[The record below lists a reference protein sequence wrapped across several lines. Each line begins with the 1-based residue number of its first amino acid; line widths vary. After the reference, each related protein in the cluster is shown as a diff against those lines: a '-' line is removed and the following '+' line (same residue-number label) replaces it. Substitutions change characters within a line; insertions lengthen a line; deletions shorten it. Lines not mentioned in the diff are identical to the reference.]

1 MLTLYQIMEGRLVTT
16 EESSAPIMV
25 FTNPDEIEKKM
36 LMTEFH
42 IEEYDI
48 NAALDPNE
56 PAHIEFDEETYHVL
70 ILNAPKRYS
79 SHDNFLFRIS
89 SFGMFFCKG
98 KLIILVSDNLL
109 TFEGRL
115 FTKIRSV
122 PHFFLKV
129 IYRNILHFEQ
139 HLQVIQKIADELEGH
154 INRSMENKQLLNM
167 FNLEKS
173 LVYYLQAVS
182 SNGRM
187 IEKIRTNA
195 PKLKLSDQDMD
206 FLDDVIN
213 ENGQCSQQAHIFSE
227 VFTNL
232 MDAWASII
240 NNNLNVFIKKLTLAT
255 LCIMVPTLIL
265 SIFSVNVQLPFDEKH
280 GLWPFWTITAL
291 ALFSSAFVFALWRWK
306 KW

>member
-1 MLTLYQIMEGRLVTT
+1 MLTLYQITEGRLVVT
-16 EESSAPIMV
+16 EDTGAPIMV
-25 FTNPDEIEKKM
+25 FANPDETEKKR
-36 LMTEFH
+36 LMSEFQ

-89 SFGMFFCKG
+89 SFGMFMCKG
-98 KLIILVSDNLL
+98 KIIILCSDNLL
-109 TFEGRL
+109 SFEGRL
-115 FTKIRSV
+115 FTKIRSL

-129 IYRNILHFEQ
+129 IYKNILHFEQ

-182 SNGRM
+182 SNGRI

-195 PKLKLSDQDMD
+195 PKLKLSEQDMD
-206 FLDDVIN
+206 FLDDVVN
-213 ENGQCSQQAHIFSE
+213 ENIQCSQQAHIFSE
-227 VFTNL
+227 VFTSL

-255 LCIMVPTLIL
+255 ICIMLPTLIL
-265 SIFSVNVQLPFDEKH
+265 SFFSMNVPLPFDGNH
-280 GLWPFWTITAL
+280 GLWPFWIITGL
-291 ALFSSAFVFALWRWK
+291 AVFSSAFVFALWRWK

>member
-1 MLTLYQIMEGRLVTT
+1 MLTRYQIVDGRLLET
-16 EESSAPIMV
+16 EDDSAPI
-25 FTNPDEIEKKM
+25 FIFANPHEAEKKR
-36 LMTEFH
+36 LMTEFQ

-48 NAALDPNE
+48 NSALDPNE
-56 PAHIEFDEETYHVL
+56 PAHIEFDEETYNVL
-70 ILNAPKRYS
+70 ILNSPKRYS

-89 SFGMFFCKG
+89 SFGIFMCKG
-98 KLIILVSDNLL
+98 KLIILCSDNLL

-115 FTKIRSV
+115 FTKIRSLQ
-122 PHFFLKV
+122 HFFLKV

-139 HLQVIQKIADELEGH
+139 HLQVIQKVADELEGH

-182 SNGRM
+182 SNGRI
-187 IEKIRTNA
+187 IEKMRPNA
-195 PKLKLSDQDMD
+195 AKLKLSEQDLD
-206 FLDDVIN
+206 FLEDVIN
-213 ENGQCSQQAHIFSE
+213 ENIQCSQQAHIFSE
-227 VFTNL
+227 VFSSL

-265 SIFSVNVQLPFDEKH
+265 SIFSVNVPLPFDETH
-280 GLWPFWTITAL
+280 GFWPFWVITAL
-291 ALFSSAFVFALWRWK
+291 ALLSSALVFALWRWK